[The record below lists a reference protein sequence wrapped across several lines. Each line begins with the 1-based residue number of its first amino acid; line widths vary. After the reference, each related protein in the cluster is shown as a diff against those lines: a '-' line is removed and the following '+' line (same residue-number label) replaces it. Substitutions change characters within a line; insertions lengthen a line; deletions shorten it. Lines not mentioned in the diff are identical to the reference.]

1 MTTELALKNI
11 ELLGKYNLQAN
22 AQAIKAEQDAQ
33 RMMAPQGMR

>member
-1 MTTELALKNI
+1 
-11 ELLGKYNLQAN
+11 LQAN